1 MIDRLLYSDMT
12 IDEILDANLRT
23 YDFCYHGNK
32 VIPTLANGGSDTLTI
47 PITSDAHFLC
57 QEITGFYTTMNEDAD
72 DGVNHI
78 SFNITDEGRSIKLF
92 NTLTPANL
100 VFSPGRQRTAGEAG
114 DPSNALFYPKK
125 FIYPFQA
132 SSQIVID
139 LKNNASNVNT
149 FSICFWGTKFRTNVN

>member
-1 MIDRLLYSDMT
+1 MDRLLYSEMS
-12 IDEILDANLRT
+12 IDQILDENLRV
-23 YDFCYHGNK
+23 YDFCYHGSK
-32 VIPTLANGGSDTLTI
+32 EVPALSAGGSDTLTI

-57 QEITGFYTTMNEDAD
+57 TEITGFFTTMNENAD

-92 NTLTPANL
+92 NTFTPANL

-114 DPSNALFYPKK
+114 DPGNALFYPKR
-125 FIYPFQA
+125 FTYPFMA

-139 LKNNASNVNT
+139 LKNNASNANT